1 MIYVYGTEDCVYC
14 SKATSLLKEK
24 KLDFKYYDIAGDEK
38 LLAFM
43 RERGHATVP
52 QVYHHSSRG
61 EMIHWGGYTDLKAR
75 L

>member
-14 SKATSLLKEK
+14 SKAKSLLTEKE
-24 KLDFKYYDIAGDEK
+24 LDFKYYDIVEDD
-38 LLAFM
+38 LLGFM

-52 QVYHHSSRG
+52 QVYFHSPKG

>member
-14 SKATSLLKEK
+14 SKAKSLLKEK
-24 KLDFKYYDIAGDEK
+24 ELDFKYYDIVEDD
-38 LLAFM
+38 LLDFM
-43 RERGHATVP
+43 RQRGHATVP
-52 QVYHHSSRG
+52 QVYFHSPKG